1 MTTITKKKNI
11 ADFLKTRKA
20 KLMAVVTVMSIAC
33 VFPLSA
39 SAAAVEGGGST
50 VTYFQVTE
58 AMVAPVV
65 NAINSGLTVM
75 MPIGIT
81 CLASFIGINVVKRV
95 IYSFI

>member
-1 MTTITKKKNI
+1 MTATKNKKQKIKGFFKSKEAKVMTAITLVS
-11 ADFLKTRKA
+11 AS
-20 KLMAVVTVMSIAC
+20 AV
-33 VFPLSA
+33 PLSA
-39 SAAAVEGGGST
+39 SAEQTG

-58 AMVAPVV
+58 AMVDPLVS
-65 NAINSGLTVM
+65 AINSGLTVM